1 MANEAF
7 VLLLARGRFALGIVD
22 IKVNHKEQQDYNEA
36 EENVANI
43 DSSFVTPASTP
54 KAPLQKPFFFSSCT
68 AVMKAHAGQD
78 SKSLIGRLGKYK
90 GMNSSHQ
97 VAVPS
102 HHGLQKAQQKGI
114 PIIVPPTWMG

>member
-7 VLLLARGRFALGIVD
+7 VLFLARDKCALEKVD
-22 IKVNHKEQQDYNEA
+22 TKVNHRRQQDNIGT
-36 EENVANI
+36 EENVARI
-43 DSSFVTPASTP
+43 DSGFVTPLSML

-68 AVMKAHAGQD
+68 AVMKAHAGQE
-78 SKSLIGRLGKYK
+78 SKLLIGRLGKYK